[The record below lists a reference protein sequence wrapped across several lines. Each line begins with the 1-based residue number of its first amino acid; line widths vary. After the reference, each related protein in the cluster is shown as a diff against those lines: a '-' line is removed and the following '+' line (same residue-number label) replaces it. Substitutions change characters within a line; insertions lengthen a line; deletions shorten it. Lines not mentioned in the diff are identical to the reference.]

1 MHWLEIL
8 LMKLVKETGAFLL
21 MQSVRT
27 TAEQIWVDPMR
38 QDRQRKVQ
46 QLQFGWQQES
56 LKLEKIRP
64 DFFGK
69 TKL

>member
-1 MHWLEIL
+1 
-8 LMKLVKETGAFLL
+8 
-21 MQSVRT
+21 
-27 TAEQIWVDPMR
+27 MR
-38 QDRQRKVQ
+38 QDQQRKVQ

-56 LKLEKIRP
+56 LKLAKIRP